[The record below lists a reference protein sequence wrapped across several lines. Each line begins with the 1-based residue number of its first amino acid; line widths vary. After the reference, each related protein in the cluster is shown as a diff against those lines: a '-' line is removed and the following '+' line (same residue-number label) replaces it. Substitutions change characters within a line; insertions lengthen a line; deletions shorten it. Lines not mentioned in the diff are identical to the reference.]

1 MSMTRH
7 VAAARIFLFC
17 QIVIMLV
24 MLAGCSS
31 LKVMETW
38 HKPASQV
45 HRYQKLMVLGIGNDE
60 TLRKTFENIVV
71 DEFRR
76 ALVTAVASHTILPDL
91 DKTDREGVVAAVKSA
106 GCDAVLT
113 TRAMSVGDSSVTQ
126 QGPGG
131 TMGVVYGAA
140 PMANRHGFLKATLQS
155 SLFDAAS
162 TELVWTATVRTDDAD
177 REARVSRDLA
187 KFFLEQ
193 LRRDGF
199 L

>member
-1 MSMTRH
+1 MRLSLH
-7 VAAARIFLFC
+7 VTAARIIRFC
-17 QIVIMLV
+17 HIAILLL

-38 HKPASQV
+38 HKPVGQGNP
-45 HRYQKLMVLGIGNDE
+45 YQKLMILGIGNDE
-60 TLRKTFENIVV
+60 NMRRTFENIVV
-71 DEFRR
+71 DELRR
-76 ALVTAVASHTILPDL
+76 GLVTAVASHTIIPDL
-91 DKTDREGVVAAVKSA
+91 DKTNREGVIAAVHAA

-126 QGPGG
+126 QGTNGAV
-131 TMGVVYGAA
+131 GVVYGSA
-140 PMANRHGFLKATLQS
+140 PMANRHGFLKAMLQS

-162 TELVWTATVRTDDAD
+162 TELVWTSTVKTVDAD
-177 REARVSRDLA
+177 REARVSRELA

-193 LRRDGF
+193 LRKDGF

>member
-7 VAAARIFLFC
+7 VAAARIFSFC

-38 HKPASQV
+38 HKPASQG

-76 ALVTAVASHTILPDL
+76 ALVTAVASHAILPDL
-91 DKTDREGVVAAVKSA
+91 EKTDREGVVAAVHAA

-126 QGPGG
+126 QGPNG
-131 TMGVVYGAA
+131 TVGVVYGAA
-140 PMANRHGFLKATLQS
+140 PMANRQGFLKATLQS

-162 TELVWTATVRTDDAD
+162 TELVWTATVKTDDAD

-193 LRRDGF
+193 LRKDG
-199 L
+199 LL